1 MSDKWALVILLLQLC
16 STDCGLCGKVLV
28 WPCDMSHWL
37 NLKTILEELTERGHE
52 VTVLTPEHAQLI
64 DYKKPSRLNFEVLHV
79 PYDKELIENVNDK
92 FINLALNILP
102 NVTLWQSVIKMKEF
116 FIEITQILKSMC
128 ESTVYNQTLMKKL
141 RETKYDVM
149 IIDPVMPCGELV
161 AELLAVPFVFTLRA
175 SLAGMK
181 EKHCGKLPAPLS
193 YVPVQMVG
201 LTDRMTF
208 LERVKNT
215 MLSIFFYFWD
225 RYCDIHFWD
234 QLYTE
239 ALGKRLY
246 FSFVAC
252 HQRKFEKI

>member
-1 MSDKWALVILLLQLC
+1 MDLVLN
-16 STDCGLCGKVLV
+16 VL
-28 WPCDMSHWL
+28 P
-37 NLKTILEELTERGHE
+37 
-52 VTVLTPEHAQLI
+52 
-64 DYKKPSRLNFEVLHV
+64 
-79 PYDKELIENVNDK
+79 
-92 FINLALNILP
+92 
-102 NVTLWQSVIKMKEF
+102 LWQSVIKMNKF
-116 FIEITQILKSMC
+116 FFEITQILKSMC
-128 ESTVYNQTLMKKL
+128 ESIVYNQTLMKKL
-141 RETKYDVM
+141 QETKYDVM

-175 SLAGMK
+175 SFAGIK

-246 FSFVAC
+246 FAFVAC
-252 HQRKFEKI
+252 HQKKFEKI